1 MVGLPSSIIKKY
13 GVSKKAWA
21 VFRGSKSRSPSRAKK
36 SGGRMARRRGFRK
49 AGRRRSG
56 GMGSLMSMALPLAA
70 GAAAGYFSSNIP
82 VVNTLPMPDVIA
94 GGATGFLL
102 KHNLKGALLGAAGG
116 YVGLHVIKTAVS
128 TGGQS
133 FYA

>member
-1 MVGLPSSIIKKY
+1 MAGLPSNIIKKY

-21 VFRGSKSRSPSRAKK
+21 VFRGQKSSSHSRAR
-36 SGGRMARRRGFRK
+36 GGRMVRHRFKKTA
-49 AGRRRSG
+49 RRRSG
-56 GMGSLMSMALPLAA
+56 GMGGLMSMVLPLAA
-70 GAAAGYFSSNIP
+70 GAAAGYFSSKIP
-82 VVNTLPMPDVIA
+82 VVNTLPMPDVLSGA
-94 GGATGFLL
+94 GAGFVV

-116 YVGLHVIKTAVS
+116 FVGSHVIKTAIS

>member
-1 MVGLPSSIIKKY
+1 MTGLPSSIIKKY

-21 VFRGSKSRSPSRAKK
+21 VFRGHKSSSHRRAKK
-36 SGGRMARRRGFRK
+36 SGGRMVRHRFRK

-56 GMGSLMSMALPLAA
+56 GMGGLMSMALPLAA
-70 GAAAGYFSSNIP
+70 GAAAGYFSSSIP
-82 VVNTLPMPDVIA
+82 VVNTLPMPDVLA
-94 GGATGFLL
+94 GAGVGFAL
-102 KHNLKGALLGAAGG
+102 KRNLKGALLGAAGG
-116 YVGLHVIKTAVS
+116 YVGSHVIKTAIS